1 MILNVSGRTDIVA
14 FYTKWFINRYK
25 EGFVDVRNP
34 FYPKKVSRIYFKDV
48 DLIMF
53 CTKNPIPIVDY
64 LKNIKQP
71 ILFHITLTPYKKDL
85 EPNVPPKGDIIEAIK
100 SISKIIGSENT
111 YVRYDPILLND
122 RYTIDYHIKAFESMC
137 SKLNKYIK
145 HIIVSFVDD
154 YKNVRNNREILKLKD
169 FTSDDYKNIGINF
182 SEIANKYNMTVQTCS
197 EENNLSE
204 YGFIKQDC
212 IGKELSFKL
221 TAKKFKKWTGR
232 NNKFCNCVN
241 MADIGMYN
249 SCKHFCKY
257 CYANFD
263 EKQVIDN
270 FKNHDSNSSLLIGKL
285 EDSDEIVV
293 RKD

>member
-14 FYTKWFINRYK
+14 FYTKWFINRYE

-71 ILFHITLTPYKKDL
+71 ILFHITLTPYKKDI
-85 EPNVPPKGDIIEAIK
+85 EPNVPPKGEIIEAIK
-100 SISKIIGSENT
+100 KISETIGSENT

-122 RYTIDYHIKAFESMC
+122 KYTIDYHIKAFESMC
-137 SKLNKYIK
+137 SKLYGYVN
-145 HIIVSFVDD
+145 HIIVSFIDD
-154 YKNVRNNREILKLKD
+154 YKNVRNNKDTLKLKD
-169 FTSDDYKNIGINF
+169 FTNDNYKNIGINF
-182 SEIANKYNMTVQTCS
+182 SDIAKKYNMTVQTCS

-212 IGKELSFKL
+212 IGKELAYKL
-221 TAKKFKKWTGR
+221 TGKKYKKWNAR

-241 MADIGMYN
+241 MADIGVYN

-263 EKQVIDN
+263 EKQVITN
-270 FKNHDSNSSLLIGKL
+270 FKNHDPNSSVLIGKL
-285 EDSDEIVV
+285 EDNDEIVV
-293 RKD
+293 RNQ